1 MSEHNEKIIFK
12 NMIVNKAINADLKNM
27 FARLYDVFCFLSL
40 SKFNA
45 ITSYFIILYHDY
57 LNKRKKYFEK
67 IFNRYSC
74 LGSTSLN
81 VPPTYLFSKTS
92 L

>member
-1 MSEHNEKIIFK
+1 
-12 NMIVNKAINADLKNM
+12 MIVNNAIKADLKNM

-40 SKFNA
+40 YKFNA
-45 ITSYFIILYHDY
+45 ITSYSIILYHDY
-57 LNKRKKYFEK
+57 LNKRNKYFEK

-74 LGSTSLN
+74 LGFTSLN
-81 VPPTYLFSKTS
+81 VLPTYLFSKTS